1 MRIKPLLPFLLAASF
16 ISTPVVSY
24 GEGVAGS
31 YLSANQA
38 NRNNDYAAAA
48 EYYSKALLQ
57 DPDDGFILQ
66 NALLA
71 YVAIGEMDSAIQLSD
86 EIIKLKYGSQ
96 LSDLMLLTSHIKT
109 KKYDEALDLLKTSKE
124 RISPLLAGLVMG
136 WVNVGAG
143 DMSAATEQ
151 FNKMKE
157 PDALRIFAQY
167 HKALAV
173 ATAGDFELADK
184 LIQADGENTLHVNRG
199 SIIAHAQ
206 IMSQLGKFEEA
217 EELLTR
223 SLTGTADQQLR
234 SLFQKIKAKE
244 AVPFDFIK
252 TADDGISEA
261 FLTLAS
267 VLSGD
272 GDERLSLIYGRIA
285 QYLRTDNIQALLL
298 LSDILQ
304 GQEQFD
310 LATDLLAQVPTTHPL
325 YLNAEISRADT
336 LLDAGKPDAAI
347 AVLQG
352 LASSHPDVARVQMVL
367 GDVYSDEKKFRD
379 ASKAYTETISM
390 LENEGG
396 AQWFVYYARAVAFE
410 RLDNWESAET
420 DFRKALELSPN
431 QPAILNYLGYS
442 LVEKRMKLDEA
453 QDMIERAVKARPNDG
468 FITDSLGWVL
478 YRVGKFEEAVAPME
492 RAVELVPTDPIIND
506 HLGDVYWKVGRTRE
520 ARFQWSRAL
529 SFNPEEK
536 DATRIRHKLDVGL
549 DEVLSVEEAEVSDAN

>member
-1 MRIKPLLPFLLAASF
+1 MRIKPLFSLLLAASF
-16 ISTPVVSY
+16 ISTPIVSF
-24 GEGVAGS
+24 GQGVAGS

-57 DPDDGFILQ
+57 DSDDGFILQ

-71 YVAIGEMDSAIQLSD
+71 YVAIGEMDSAIKLSD
-86 EIIKLKYGSQ
+86 EIVKLEFGSQ
-96 LSDLMLLTSHIKT
+96 LSDLMMLTSQIKT
-109 KKYDEALDLLKTSKE
+109 KKYDEALELLEASKA
-124 RISPLLAGLVMG
+124 RISPLLSGLLTG
-136 WVNVGAG
+136 WIHAGAG
-143 DMSAATEQ
+143 DMSAATKH
-151 FNKMKE
+151 FDNMTK
-157 PDALRIFAQY
+157 PDALRIFGQY

-184 LIQADGENTLHVNRG
+184 IIQADGKNTLHVNRG

-206 IMSQLGKFEEA
+206 IMTQLGKFEEA
-217 EELLTR
+217 EALITR
-223 SLTGTADQQLR
+223 SLSGTVDQQLR
-234 SLFQKIKAKE
+234 SLLQKIQAKE
-244 AVPFDFIK
+244 AVPFEFVK
-252 TADDGISEA
+252 TAEDGISEA

-267 VLSGD
+267 VLSGE

-285 QYLRTDNIQALLL
+285 QHLRPDNIQAILL

-310 LATDLLAQVPTTHPL
+310 LATGLLAKVPTSHPL

-336 LLDAGKPDAAI
+336 LLDADKPDAAI

-352 LASSHPDVARVQMVL
+352 LANSHPDVARVPMVL
-367 GDVYSDEKKFRD
+367 GDVYSDEKKFRE
-379 ASKAYTETISM
+379 ASKAYTQTISM

-410 RLDNWESAET
+410 RLDNWDRAEA
-420 DFRKALELSPN
+420 DFRKALELSPE
-431 QPAILNYLGYS
+431 QPAVLNYLGYS

-453 QDMIERAVKARPNDG
+453 QDMIERAVKGRPNDG
-468 FITDSLGWVL
+468 FVTDSLGWVL

-492 RAVELVPTDPIIND
+492 RAVGLVPTDPIIND
-506 HLGDVYWKVGRTRE
+506 HLGDVYWQVGRTRE

-529 SFNPEEK
+529 SFNPEDK
-536 DATRIRHKLDVGL
+536 DAVRIRRKLDVGL
-549 DEVLSVEEAEVSDAN
+549 DEVLTLEEAEVSNAN

>member
-1 MRIKPLLPFLLAASF
+1 MRIKPLLPLLLATSF
-16 ISTPVVSY
+16 ISAPIASF

-38 NRNNDYAAAA
+38 NRSNDYAAAA

-86 EIIKLKYGSQ
+86 EIIKLKFGSQ
-96 LSDLMLLTSHIKT
+96 LSDLMLLASQTKT
-109 KKYDEALDLLKTSKE
+109 KKYDEALGLLEESKD
-124 RISPLLAGLVMG
+124 RISPLLSGLLIG
-136 WVNVGAG
+136 WIHVGAG
-143 DMSAATEQ
+143 DMSAATQ
-151 FNKMKE
+151 HFDSMKE
-157 PDALRIFAQY
+157 PDALRIFGQY

-184 LIQADGENTLHVNRG
+184 LIHADGENTLHVNRG

-217 EELLTR
+217 EALVTR
-223 SLTGTADQQLR
+223 SLSGTADQQLR
-234 SLFQKIKAKE
+234 SLLQKMQAKE
-244 AVPFDFIK
+244 AVPFTFVK
-252 TADDGISEA
+252 TAGDGISEA

-267 VLSGD
+267 VLSGED
-272 GDERLSLIYGRIA
+272 DERLSLIYGRIA
-285 QYLRTDNIQALLL
+285 QFLRPDNIQAILL

-310 LATDLLAQVPTTHPL
+310 LATGLLAKVPTTHPL

-336 LLDAGKPDAAI
+336 LLSADKPDAAI

-352 LASSHPDVARVQMVL
+352 LANSHPNVARVQMVL
-367 GDVYSDEKKFRD
+367 GDVYSDEKKFRE
-379 ASKAYTETISM
+379 ASKAYSKTISM
-390 LENEGG
+390 LEDEGG
-396 AQWFVYYARAVAFE
+396 AQWFLYYARAVSFE
-410 RLDNWESAET
+410 RLDEWDRAET
-420 DFRKALELSPN
+420 DFRKALELSPD
-431 QPAILNYLGYS
+431 QPAVLNYLGYS
-442 LVEKRMKLDEA
+442 LVEKRMKLEEA
-453 QDMIERAVKARPNDG
+453 QEMIERAVKSRPNDG
-468 FITDSLGWVL
+468 FVTDSLGWVL

-529 SFNPEEK
+529 SFNPEDE
-536 DATRIRHKLDVGL
+536 DAVRIRRKLDVGL
-549 DEVLSVEEAEVSDAN
+549 DEVLSQEEAEVSNAN